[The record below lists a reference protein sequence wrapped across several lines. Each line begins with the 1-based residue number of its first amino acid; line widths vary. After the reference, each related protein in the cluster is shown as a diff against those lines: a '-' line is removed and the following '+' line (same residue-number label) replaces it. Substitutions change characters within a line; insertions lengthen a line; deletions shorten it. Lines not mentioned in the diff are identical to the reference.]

1 MIILKKIIRIILCIT
16 GLLLIIAFF
25 ATILHDYY
33 LMQTKIYAMPLG
45 LEFTVILSG
54 IIFLVPGIIC
64 LIVSYFM
71 KRKEIKNISSKL

>member
-1 MIILKKIIRIILCIT
+1 

-33 LMQTKIYAMPLG
+33 LMQTEMFFLPLG
-45 LEFTVILSG
+45 IEFTVILSG
-54 IIFLVPGIIC
+54 ILFLIPGITC

-71 KRKEIKNISSKL
+71 KRKELKNSN